1 VARALGGW
9 LEGPGISQRSVP
21 GSRLG
26 LPAEGPGSVAGVG
39 SRILAYVV
47 DGVIANLLI
56 GLPYLVGVRYSVDS
70 RGLAIYIAFLL
81 QVFILVGV
89 QGQTIGMRLAGIR
102 VVSVAGRGRARWR
115 WVAVRTVLLGLLVP
129 ACVWDRDQRGL
140 HDRAAG
146 TVIVRDAP
154 RVTSSTP

>member
-1 VARALGGW
+1 
-9 LEGPGISQRSVP
+9 
-21 GSRLG
+21 
-26 LPAEGPGSVAGVG
+26 
-39 SRILAYVV
+39 
-47 DGVIANLLI
+47 VIANLLI

-102 VVSVAGRGRARWR
+102 VVSVASRGRARWR

-129 ACVWDRDQRGL
+129 VCVWDRDQRGL

-146 TVIVRDAP
+146 TVIVRDAS